1 MKTLTSL
8 SQISNLPHSR
18 DVRQSLLNE
27 LLLPFDSIESTDTFW
42 KKTST
47 TLYAV
52 LPDDDV
58 EQVFESCKEVFEQ
71 FTCTEFITPLSDNWY
86 LALAISSQA
95 GGGSYLLF
103 PCEKHS
109 KLASLLFTSPTNE

>member
-1 MKTLTSL
+1 MRTLTSL
-8 SQISNLPHSR
+8 KQISNLPHSR
-18 DVRQSLLNE
+18 AVRQCLLAE
-27 LLLPFDSIESTDTFW
+27 LLLPFDSIESTDAFW
-42 KKTST
+42 EETST

-52 LPDDDV
+52 LPDEDV
-58 EQVFESCKEVFEQ
+58 ESLFESSDEVFEQ

-109 KLASLLFTSPTNE
+109 KLTSLLFTSPTNE

>member
-1 MKTLTSL
+1 MRALTSL
-8 SQISNLPHSR
+8 NQISNLPHSR
-18 DVRQSLLNE
+18 DVRQSLLAE
-27 LLLPFDSIESTDTFW
+27 LLLPFDSIESTDAFW
-42 KKTST
+42 EETST

-58 EQVFESCKEVFEQ
+58 EQLFESSGEVFEQ

-95 GGGSYLLF
+95 GGGCYLLF

-109 KLASLLFTSPTNE
+109 KLTSLLFT